1 MLLFYS
7 KPLRLSIS
15 FVHEI
20 GSIMSKTTHKIA
32 STTFTL
38 DSERFSDLKPIGK
51 GSYGVVV
58 GAMDVDI
65 GRRVAIKKIS
75 EMAKHTVDAK
85 HILRECRIMRYMGR
99 HENIVTLEDLM
110 IERENDELYIV
121 MELLDSDLHRVLQ
134 SKQSLSENHFKHF
147 MMQILC
153 GLKYLHDNRIIH
165 RDLKPGNILV
175 TRDCKLRITDFGLAR
190 ERPIGSN
197 HHDPDE
203 DIAEPMT
210 EHVVT
215 RWYRP
220 PELMLC
226 PDGMY
231 TYAVDLWS
239 VGCIFAEMLGRKPL
253 FPGKNFVDQLTLIFN
268 IIGTPLASEVSH
280 IRNSQARKFLS
291 NQNGKRA
298 VPMQDLYPKASQSAL
313 ALLENLLIFAPE
325 RRLTVDEAL
334 ASSFLDGA
342 VDEDSPSMVFPR
354 SDARC
359 EFEFERDG
367 STKLE
372 LRELIHAEAKSLRN
386 ERTPASAALLPSRGA
401 KIAAAATS
409 KSLTNGGGGEDYTGG
424 GNADSESALSRARAW
439 LSVAAE
445 AASEC
450 DRDHLPPS
458 VPIDISK
465 QSNLGK
471 SHSRAVKQL
480 DDASER
486 AMNVLQ
492 SPSRKRRTATT
503 TEATSSVNLR
513 SGGRPASGI
522 LATRQGMPP
531 AAPSEQKIIGVAK
544 RNGPVSAAMAV
555 ASTSAGRRSNTP
567 QQGTTR
573 KQPTV
578 PRSPKFSVMSRGKNK
593 AAHGADSDNNPGK

>member
-1 MLLFYS
+1 MT
-7 KPLRLSIS
+7 
-15 FVHEI
+15 
-20 GSIMSKTTHKIA
+20 KTTHKIA

-110 IERENDELYIV
+110 IEKENDELYIV

-334 ASSFLDGA
+334 ASSFLNGA

-372 LRELIHAEAKSLRN
+372 LRELIHAEAKSLRD
-386 ERTPASAALLPSRGA
+386 ERIPASAATLLPSRGT
-401 KIAAAATS
+401 KIAAATS
-409 KSLTNGGGGEDYTGG
+409 NSSTNGGSGEDNAGGE
-424 GNADSESALSRARAW
+424 NPDSESALLRARAW

-450 DRDHLPPS
+450 DRDRLPPS
-458 VPIDISK
+458 VPVDISK
-465 QSNLGK
+465 QSNSGK

-480 DDASER
+480 DNASER
-486 AMNVLQ
+486 AMNVSQ

-503 TEATSSVNLR
+503 TESTFSSDNPR
-513 SGGRPASGI
+513 NGGRPASGS

-531 AAPSEQKIIGVAK
+531 VAPSEQKIGGVAK

-567 QQGTTR
+567 QQGTTTR
-573 KQPTV
+573 RQPTV

-593 AAHGADSDNNPGK
+593 AIDGADSDNNPSRYHGQQQTRGSRPSSGY